1 MTTPPTTGLPA
12 LTVQPVQFSS
22 DYARWREF
30 YLKLG
35 LRPTEAVDPMVTV
48 LTADSGQL
56 MLGEVPV
63 GHPLDG
69 IRLVEFTVP
78 DADAHAA
85 ALELSGATVNRV
97 QLAHRRQESIAVDLP
112 QGRVHI
118 STATVTDGIAG
129 FDPAGLNIGALLYC
143 PAETIPAGAETLAR
157 YGLSPRVASDNG
169 GWTDL
174 TGNGVFAFH
183 DSPLHTVS
191 NDAPNQPV
199 VQVLGET
206 GDVLRLAAELEDR
219 GLQATVI
226 DESYGRSLR
235 VLQPNGR
242 QLYINET
249 MHDLYGYHRLHD

>member
-69 IRLVEFTVP
+69 IR
-78 DADAHAA
+78 
-85 ALELSGATVNRV
+85 V

-112 QGRVHI
+112 QGR
-118 STATVTDGIAG
+118 
-129 FDPAGLNIGALLYC
+129 
-143 PAETIPAGAETLAR
+143 
-157 YGLSPRVASDNG
+157 
-169 GWTDL
+169 
-174 TGNGVFAFH
+174 
-183 DSPLHTVS
+183 
-191 NDAPNQPV
+191 PV

-206 GDVLRLAAELEDR
+206 GDVLGLAAELEDR

-249 MHDLYGYHRLHD
+249 MHDLYGYHRLDD